1 MRRLVYPFVFVGA
14 LLAVSALAL
23 ADAPAPAQFELV
35 ERYAT
40 LLSDG
45 RFHAVVELF
54 QANAVLVEH
63 DLFWQLRQGQALHE
77 RLRELVD
84 GGVRVAVELAW
95 ASDDGALLVTNERMW
110 WAETSAERLP
120 LRSTA
125 TYLVDGERLL
135 SVTRVLVT
143 DQRDVLKREAV
154 VGRWAIAQYLA
165 RFAPDGS
172 FRIALRPA
180 DLDHAPLDSGTWT
193 ITGGVVTIVSDEATS
208 ICRRGDIATW
218 HVHFHG
224 VDAFDLVLIDET
236 CPHGRRGR
244 YPGYTRTYVRVED

>member
-1 MRRLVYPFVFVGA
+1 MRRLVFPFVLVGA

-63 DLFWQLRQGQALHE
+63 DLFWQLRQDHALHE

-84 GGVRVAVELAW
+84 GGVRVEVELAW
-95 ASDDGALLVTNERMW
+95 ASDDGALLVTHERMW
-110 WAETSAERLP
+110 WADTSAQREP

-125 TYLVDGERLL
+125 TYVVDGARLL

-143 DQRDVLKREAV
+143 DQRDALMREAV

-208 ICRRGDIATW
+208 ICRPGDIATW
-218 HVHFHG
+218 HVHFQG
-224 VDAFDLVLIDET
+224 VDAFDLVLIDEM